1 MKEHKFCK
9 KKSIQK
15 LERRHILL
23 NTQDLT
29 TKNNNNKNTLYLQDV
44 HITKESVVKPGMWPT
59 IIILVLRGE
68 KKNLEFK
75 VNAQATQIFE
85 G

>member
-15 LERRHILL
+15 LEGRHILL

-44 HITKESVVKPGMWPT
+44 HITKESVVKPGMVAHNYNPSTWGG
-59 IIILVLRGE
+59 GE
-68 KKNLEFK
+68 NLEFK